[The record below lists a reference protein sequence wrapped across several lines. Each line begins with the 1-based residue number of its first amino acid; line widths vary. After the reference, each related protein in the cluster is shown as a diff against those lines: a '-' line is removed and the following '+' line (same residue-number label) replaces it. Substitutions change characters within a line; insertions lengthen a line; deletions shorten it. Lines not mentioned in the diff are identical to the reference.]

1 MKVVIEIDT
10 ECFDECHQAP
20 KAAAA
25 QVAIILDR
33 LIHGRAGETPNAFLT
48 RGVVGGDLIA
58 LLDTGGRHVG
68 AYHVASEG

>member
-10 ECFDECHQAP
+10 DRFGDQDQTP

-25 QVAIILDR
+25 QVTAILDR
-33 LIHGRAGETPNAFLT
+33 LIHPDPERASNSVLA

-58 LLDTGGRHVG
+58 LHDTNGCHVG
-68 AYHVASEG
+68 AYHVVSGD

>member
-10 ECFDECHQAP
+10 DRFGDQDQTP

-25 QVAIILDR
+25 QVTAILDR
-33 LIHGRAGETPNAFLT
+33 LIHPQHGRAPSSFVA

-58 LLDTGGRHVG
+58 LHDTNGRHVG
-68 AYHVASEG
+68 AYHVVSGD

>member
-10 ECFDECHQAP
+10 ERFGDQDQTP

-25 QVAIILDR
+25 QVTAILDR
-33 LIHGRAGETPNAFLT
+33 LIHPQPGLAPSSLVA

-58 LLDTGGRHVG
+58 LHDTNGRHVG
-68 AYHVASEG
+68 AYHVVSGD